1 MPIEKGQNRD
11 ESVFMKWKI
20 TKGARIYKSDES
32 DIFVQ
37 LEEKYTKITLEEPE
51 YDEIVSADVLE
62 KFEVDESEKLN
73 DDYVETE
80 IKIAGS

>member
-1 MPIEKGQNRD
+1 
-11 ESVFMKWKI
+11 
-20 TKGARIYKSDES
+20 
-32 DIFVQ
+32 VQ

-51 YDEIVSADVLE
+51 YDEIVSTDVLE

-80 IKIAGS
+80 IKIAGSSEASLDAATIFGDEDAVAQ